1 LDTKQTLWLLVNC
14 VQNEATPPNETKMDE
29 CEPEIYALCVRVGT
43 FDGGGVHR
51 AVMAPTRAF
60 DDYVRRAGDE
70 LSPPLTLCPMRIT
83 QYAICF

>member
-1 LDTKQTLWLLVNC
+1 
-14 VQNEATPPNETKMDE
+14 MDE

-60 DDYVRRAGDE
+60 DDYVRAGGGRTHLASANSLSDANYPICNMFLRPRARRVSG
-70 LSPPLTLCPMRIT
+70 R
-83 QYAICF
+83 AK